1 MPFLFLGNGG
11 VTSVKV
17 MLRLKQDSRVCAI
30 NVIKISHLIIYM
42 PFITLFFYWHALKTC
57 WHFSHYY
64 ETPFMKHHSSRST
77 ILLPVFVP
85 AAVIMLLLVIGTA
98 VNPAAAGALFSTVLA
113 FITETFGWFYMLAV
127 AIFLV
132 FIVAL
137 AFSSYGS
144 IKLGPDHAEAEYKFL
159 EWFAMLFSAGY
170 GIALLFYGVAEPVTH
185 FASPPLS
192 QPQTIAAAKE
202 AMQIAYFHWG
212 FHIWA
217 IYGVVGLS
225 LAYFSFR
232 HGLPLSVRSTLYPI
246 IGDKIHGPIGHTVDV
261 FAIVGTM
268 FGIATSLGLS
278 VAQINAGLN
287 YLLPE
292 MIPVSTTVQVIVIAL
307 VTAAALVSVLAGMDK
322 GVKRLSILNMVLAT
336 ALMLF
341 VFVVGPTIFILNA
354 FMENTGSYLG
364 NIVERTFSLQAY
376 QSSDWIGSWTLFIFA
391 WTIAW
396 APFVGLFIA
405 KISRGRTIR
414 EFVLGVMLV
423 PTIFTFFWFSVFGD
437 TALHMI
443 MVEGYEAL
451 ITEVQNDQAIALF
464 KLLERLPF
472 TQIVSSLTVLLIIT
486 FFVTSSDSGSL
497 VIDSLAAGGRS
508 DTPWWQRTFWVVT
521 EGAVAA
527 ALLIAGGLTALQ
539 TAAIVSALPF
549 AIIILASIFG
559 MWRALRI
566 EGHRNESLANDNHL
580 PPHLLKLDAWR
591 DRIDYMTQQPTREK
605 VLGYIKGT
613 VLSSMQEVAE
623 KFSETGWLPE
633 VNYDE
638 LNERV
643 VLELRSG
650 GDNVE
655 FWYEVRLSENELP
668 DYYTED
674 MTKKLPQEHHYRAEV
689 YLRRGGQTYDLYGY
703 QSASVIN
710 DIIDQFEK
718 YLHFVNVSPDILP
731 WRMQAHDDDIT
742 LEQGSVFDK

>member
-1 MPFLFLGNGG
+1 MSKLP
-11 VTSVKV
+11 
-17 MLRLKQDSRVCAI
+17 
-30 NVIKISHLIIYM
+30 
-42 PFITLFFYWHALKTC
+42 
-57 WHFSHYY
+57 
-64 ETPFMKHHSSRST
+64 RST

-85 AAVIMLLLVIGTA
+85 AAIIMLLLVIGTA
-98 VNPAAAGALFSTVLA
+98 INPEAAGALFSDVLS
-113 FITETFGWFYMLAV
+113 FTTETFGWFYMLAV
-127 AIFLV
+127 ALFLM
-132 FIVAL
+132 FIIVL

-144 IKLGPDHAEAEYKFL
+144 IKLGPDHAEAEYGFL

-170 GIALLFYGVAEPVTH
+170 GIALLFYGVAEPVMH
-185 FASPPLS
+185 FSSPPMS
-192 QPQTIAAAKE
+192 DPQTIAAAKE

-225 LAYFSFR
+225 LAYFAFR
-232 HGLPLSVRSTLYPI
+232 HGLPLSIRSTLYPI
-246 IGDKIHGPIGHTVDV
+246 IGDRIHGPIGHTVDV
-261 FAIVGTM
+261 FAILGTM

-278 VAQINAGLN
+278 VSQINAGLN
-287 YLLPE
+287 YLLPDI
-292 MIPVSTTVQVIVIAL
+292 IPVNTTVQVIAIAL

-322 GVKRLSILNMVLAT
+322 GVKRLSILNMLLAT

-376 QSSDWIGSWTLFIFA
+376 ENSSWIGSWTLFIFA

-423 PTIFTFFWFSVFGD
+423 PTFFTFFWFSVFGD

-443 MVEGYEAL
+443 MVDGYTSL
-451 ITEVQNDQAIALF
+451 ISEVQNNQAIALF
-464 KLLERLPF
+464 KLLENLPF
-472 TQIVSSLTVLLIIT
+472 TEFVSSLTILLIIT

-508 DTPWWQRTFWVVT
+508 DTPWWQRSFWVVT

-527 ALLIAGGLTALQ
+527 VLLLAGGLEALQ

-549 AIIILASIFG
+549 AIIILISMFG

-566 EGHRNESLANDNHL
+566 EGHRNQSLGNDNRL
-580 PPHLLKLDAWR
+580 PPHLLKPSAWR
-591 DRIDYMTQQPTREK
+591 ERIDYMTDKPTREK
-605 VLGYIKGT
+605 VLSYIKE
-613 VLSSMQEVAE
+613 VVMPSMMEVSS
-623 KFSETGWLPE
+623 KFAETGWTTE
-633 VNYDE
+633 VNYDAV
-638 LNERV
+638 NNRA
-643 VLELRSG
+643 VLELQR
-650 GDNVE
+650 GDDVE
-655 FWYEVRLSENELP
+655 FWYEVRLSEHDAP

-674 MTKKLPQEHHYRAEV
+674 SADTLPQEHHHRAEV

-703 QSASVIN
+703 KSESVIN

-718 YLHFVNVSPDILP
+718 YLHFLNVSPDSLP
-731 WRMQAHDDDIT
+731 WRMQEHDDDIT
-742 LEQGSVFDK
+742 LEQGSVLDK

>member
-1 MPFLFLGNGG
+1 MING
-11 VTSVKV
+11 
-17 MLRLKQDSRVCAI
+17 
-30 NVIKISHLIIYM
+30 
-42 PFITLFFYWHALKTC
+42 
-57 WHFSHYY
+57 
-64 ETPFMKHHSSRST
+64 SRST
-77 ILLPVFVP
+77 ILLPVFIP

-98 VNPAAAGALFSTVLA
+98 INPEAAGALFSDVLS
-113 FITETFGWFYMLAV
+113 FTTETFGWFYMLAV
-127 AIFLV
+127 ALFLM
-132 FIVAL
+132 FIIVL

-144 IKLGPDHAEAEYKFL
+144 IKLGPDHGEAEYGFL

-170 GIALLFYGVAEPVTH
+170 GIALLFYGVAEPVMH
-185 FASPPLS
+185 FSSPPMS
-192 QPQTIAAAKE
+192 DPQTIAAAKE

-225 LAYFSFR
+225 LAYFAFR
-232 HGLPLSVRSTLYPI
+232 HGLPLSIRSTLYPL
-246 IGDKIHGPIGHTVDV
+246 IGDKIHGPIGHIVDV
-261 FAIVGTM
+261 FAILGTM

-278 VAQINAGLN
+278 VSQINAGLN
-287 YLLPE
+287 YLLPDI
-292 MIPVSTTVQVIVIAL
+292 IPVNTTIQVVAIAL
-307 VTAAALVSVLAGMDK
+307 VTSAALVSVLAGMDK

-336 ALMLF
+336 ALMVF

-376 QSSDWIGSWTLFIFA
+376 ENSDWIGSWTLFIFA

-423 PTIFTFFWFSVFGD
+423 PTFFTFFWFSVFGD

-443 MVEGYEAL
+443 MVDGYNSL
-451 ITEVQNDQAIALF
+451 ISEVQNNQAIALF

-472 TQIVSSLTVLLIIT
+472 TEFVSSLTILLIIT

-508 DTPWWQRTFWVVT
+508 DTPWWQRSFWVVT

-527 ALLIAGGLTALQ
+527 VLLIAGGLTALQ

-549 AIIILASIFG
+549 AIIILISMFG

-566 EGHRNESLANDNHL
+566 EGHRNQSLDQNNKL
-580 PPHLLKLDAWR
+580 PPHLLKPSAWR
-591 DRIDYMTQQPTREK
+591 ERIDYMTDKPTRDK
-605 VLGYIKGT
+605 VLNYIKE
-613 VLSSMQEVAE
+613 VVMPSMMEVSS
-623 KFSETGWLPE
+623 KFAA
-633 VNYDE
+633 N
-638 LNERV
+638 NRA
-643 VLELRSG
+643 VLELQR
-650 GDNVE
+650 GDDVE
-655 FWYEVRLSENELP
+655 FWYEVRLSEHEAP
-668 DYYTED
+668 DYYTESSAD
-674 MTKKLPQEHHYRAEV
+674 TLPQEHYHRAEV

-703 QSASVIN
+703 KSESVIN

-718 YLHFVNVSPDILP
+718 YLHFLNVSPDSLP
-731 WRMQAHDDDIT
+731 WRMQAHDDAIT
-742 LEQGSVFDK
+742 LEQGSVLDK

>member
-1 MPFLFLGNGG
+1 MNKLP
-11 VTSVKV
+11 
-17 MLRLKQDSRVCAI
+17 
-30 NVIKISHLIIYM
+30 
-42 PFITLFFYWHALKTC
+42 
-57 WHFSHYY
+57 
-64 ETPFMKHHSSRST
+64 RST
-77 ILLPVFVP
+77 ILLPVFIP

-98 VNPAAAGALFSTVLA
+98 INPDAAGALFSDVLA
-113 FITETFGWFYMLAV
+113 FTTETFGWFYMLAV
-127 AIFLV
+127 ALFLM
-132 FIVAL
+132 FIIVL

-170 GIALLFYGVAEPVTH
+170 GIALLFFGVAEPVMH

-192 QPQTIAAAKE
+192 EPQTIAAAKE

-225 LAYFSFR
+225 LAYFAFR
-232 HGLPLSVRSTLYPI
+232 HGLPLSIRSTLYPI
-246 IGDKIHGPIGHTVDV
+246 IGDRIYGPIGHTVDV
-261 FAIVGTM
+261 FAILGTM

-278 VAQINAGLN
+278 VSQINAGLN
-287 YLLPE
+287 YLLPD
-292 MIPVSTTVQVIVIAL
+292 IVPVNTTVQVIAIAL

-341 VFVVGPTIFILNA
+341 VFIVGPTIFILNA

-376 QSSDWIGSWTLFIFA
+376 ENSDWIGSWTLFIFA

-423 PTIFTFFWFSVFGD
+423 PTFFTFFWFAVFGD

-443 MVEGYEAL
+443 MVDGYTSL
-451 ITEVQNDQAIALF
+451 IGDVQDNQAIALF
-464 KLLERLPF
+464 KLLENLPF
-472 TQIVSSLTVLLIIT
+472 TEFVSSLTILLIIT

-508 DTPWWQRTFWVVT
+508 DTPWWQRSFWVVT

-527 ALLIAGGLTALQ
+527 VLLIAGGLTALQ

-549 AIIILASIFG
+549 AIIILISMFG

-566 EGHRNESLANDNHL
+566 EGHRNQSLGQNNKL
-580 PPHLLKLDAWR
+580 PPHLLKPSAWR
-591 DRIDYMTQQPTREK
+591 ERIDYMTDKPTREK
-605 VLGYIKGT
+605 VLSYIKE
-613 VLSSMQEVAE
+613 VIMPSMMEVSS
-623 KFSETGWLPE
+623 KFAETGWTTE
-633 VNYDE
+633 VNYDAV
-638 LNERV
+638 NNRA
-643 VLELRSG
+643 VLELQR
-650 GDNVE
+650 GDDVE
-655 FWYEVRLSENELP
+655 FWYEVRLSEHDAP

-674 MTKKLPQEHHYRAEV
+674 SADSLPQEHHHRAEV

-703 QSASVIN
+703 QSESVIN

-718 YLHFVNVSPDILP
+718 YLHFLNVSPDSLP
-731 WRMQAHDDDIT
+731 WRMQEHDEDIT